1 MHSRALLLI
10 STSLIVCADVA
21 RSDDIKHKIDKTHSS
36 VMFKVRLGGTGYF
49 YGRFKD
55 VSGSFVIDDGE
66 DPSTIE
72 LDVKIKASSVD
83 YNNKGIEKG
92 LRSEAYVNTKKF
104 KTISFKTTR
113 AKKLAKHKF
122 ELTGMRQFEIP
133 DGPNKGTKG
142 GSVAGET
149 TFTIKRSDYRPV
161 RLEGGGVADEVTLIV
176 SLWGRFRS
184 SPNQSAS
191 VHSMELQMNVDGG
204 VE

>member
-1 MHSRALLLI
+1 MHSKALLLI
-10 STSLIVCADVA
+10 STALIVCADVA

-36 VMFKVRLGGTGYF
+36 VMFKVLLGGTGYF

-72 LDVKIKASSVD
+72 LDVKIKAASVD
-83 YNNKGIEKG
+83 CNNKGIEKG
-92 LRSEAYVNTKKF
+92 LRSEVYFNTKKF
-104 KTISFKTTR
+104 RTISFKTTR
-113 AKKLAKHKF
+113 AKKLAKHKFELTGDLTFLGKTREITVQF

-149 TFTIKRSDYRPV
+149 TFTIKRSDYGPV

-176 SLWGRFRS
+176 SLWGMFRS
-184 SPNQSAS
+184 SPN
-191 VHSMELQMNVDGG
+191 
-204 VE
+204 